1 MKNRELLENY
11 RGLANLQ
18 NMEDIHYRR
27 TGEKLFKGRVKVTY
41 AIKKNMKEFLEK
53 LDPYNETLKEVIE
66 EYRDQNAERMELEKL
81 KKEMVTSPDGTGMY
95 EKEMKRYSEKAGNLP
110 VIMKPEKDRK
120 EYESKINELLNLDV
134 NDVNVHKI
142 SLEQLE
148 GVELDSNQL
157 DPLMFMIEE

>member
-95 EKEMKRYSEKAGNLP
+95 EK
-110 VIMKPEKDRK
+110 
-120 EYESKINELLNLDV
+120 
-134 NDVNVHKI
+134 
-142 SLEQLE
+142 
-148 GVELDSNQL
+148 
-157 DPLMFMIEE
+157 